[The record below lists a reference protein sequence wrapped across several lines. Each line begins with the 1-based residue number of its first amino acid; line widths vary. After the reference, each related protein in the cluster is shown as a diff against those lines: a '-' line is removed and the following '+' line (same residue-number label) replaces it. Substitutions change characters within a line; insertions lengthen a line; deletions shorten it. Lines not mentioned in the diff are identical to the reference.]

1 MDWIYI
7 QLLGRMVL
15 INIVPFFLVF
25 HLVMKRRDQFK
36 GKGHSDLKL
45 IAKEIQIVG
54 LLGYYVI
61 LSIFFFSIPVLQY
74 LNTKPGYN
82 IILVKPDDYTVFLI
96 SFISFALVVSSVY
109 LKNKRFWAYQLSFFI
124 ITGLLVYSFFSIL
137 EWGLISIVPVTV
149 FAYLMYRLKNPL
161 LRRELRVKE
170 RS

>member
-1 MDWIYI
+1 MDWVYL

-25 HLVMKRRDQFK
+25 HMVMKRRDQLR
-36 GKGHSDLKL
+36 GQGHSELKL

-82 IILVKPDDYTVFLI
+82 IVLVQPDNYTVFLI

-109 LKNKRFWAYQLSFFI
+109 LKWKRVWAYRLSLFI
-124 ITGLLVYSFFSIL
+124 ITGLLIYAFFSIL
-137 EWGLISIVPVTV
+137 EWGLISFVPVTV
-149 FAYLMYRLKNPL
+149 FAYLMYRLKRPQL
-161 LRRELRVKE
+161 YRELLLKE
-170 RS
+170 PK